1 MSRNNKQCP
10 EIEIS
15 GQKIISNNMK
25 RTEVV
30 LPGHYCSRE
39 TLKSEVKEIIRVIGP
54 DRRRTGYWITQDGKS
69 LHESMIL
76 DSYVALDTKANT
88 DKSKKDSIM
97 RGLKPVTLQEET
109 ESDSDE
115 NEEQV
120 EEEHAP
126 YSVIPDHL
134 IPPEQKKTNQIKT
147 ELPKVNHKPVVV
159 EDKFDE
165 TRKLIE
171 KASIENL
178 NKNYREKYGTQ
189 PYKPINIRIPFD
201 IQIGYELNKL
211 AQICELFDINIRE
224 VAELI
229 YQNITLPKQ
238 EIINVIEN
246 QLRQTT
252 IIPLFKSIESDKVA
266 EVQMEQP
273 KTFEEQLNEEKNN
286 EKDDILGTGISEV
299 DNYLSKMFNKK

>member
-15 GQKIISNNMK
+15 GQKIIQNNMK

-30 LPGHYCSRE
+30 LPGHYCSKE
-39 TLKSEVKEIIRVIGP
+39 TIKSEVKEIIRVIGP
-54 DRRRTGYWITQDGKS
+54 DRRRNGYWITQDGKS

-76 DSYVALDTKANT
+76 DSYVALDTKANI

-97 RGLKPVTLQEET
+97 RGLKPVTLQEEM
-109 ESDSDE
+109 ESDDM
-115 NEEQV
+115 EEMESN

-126 YSVIPDHL
+126 YSAIPAHL
-134 IPPEQKKTNQIKT
+134 IPPEQKKPNQEKT
-147 ELPKVNHKPVVV
+147 ELSKFNHN
-159 EDKFDE
+159 DKFDE

-171 KASIENL
+171 KASIANL
-178 NKNYREKYGTQ
+178 NKNYQEKYGTQ

-211 AQICELFDINIRE
+211 AQICELFDINTRE

-229 YQNITLPKQ
+229 YQNIIFPKQ

-252 IIPLFKSIESDKVA
+252 IVPLFKSIESTKVP

-273 KTFEEQLNEEKNN
+273 KTISEQLDESKED
-286 EKDDILGTGISEV
+286 DDILGTGISEV
-299 DNYLSKMFNKK
+299 DDYLSKMFNKK

>member
-15 GQKIISNNMK
+15 GQKIIPNNMK

-76 DSYVALDTKANT
+76 DSYVALDTKANI
-88 DKSKKDSIM
+88 DKSRKDSIM
-97 RGLKPVTLQEET
+97 KGLKPVTLQEET
-109 ESDSDE
+109 DSADD
-115 NEEQV
+115 EEQV
-120 EEEHAP
+120 VEEHAP
-126 YSVIPDHL
+126 YSTIPEHL
-134 IPPEQKKTNQIKT
+134 IPPEQKKTNQEKT

-159 EDKFDE
+159 EDKFYE

-178 NKNYREKYGTQ
+178 NKNYQEKYGTQ
-189 PYKPINIRIPFD
+189 PYKPINIQIPFD

-211 AQICELFDINIRE
+211 AQICELFDINTSE

-229 YQNITLPKQ
+229 YQNIILPKQ

-252 IIPLFKSIESDKVA
+252 IVPLFKSIESDKVP

-273 KTFEEQLNEEKNN
+273 KTFEESINQEKNN
-286 EKDDILGTGISEV
+286 EEDDILGTGIGEV
-299 DNYLSKMFNKK
+299 DKYLSKMFNKK

>member
-15 GQKIISNNMK
+15 GQKIIPNNMK

-88 DKSKKDSIM
+88 DKSRKDSIM
-97 RGLKPVTLQEET
+97 KGLKPITLQEET
-109 ESDSDE
+109 ESESDE
-115 NEEQV
+115 DEEQV
-120 EEEHAP
+120 VEEHAP
-126 YSVIPDHL
+126 YSTIPAHL
-134 IPPEQKKTNQIKT
+134 IPPEQKKVNQEKT
-147 ELPKVNHKPVVV
+147 ELPKVNHKPIIV

-178 NKNYREKYGTQ
+178 NKNYQEKYGTQ

-211 AQICELFDINIRE
+211 AQICELFDINTRE

-229 YQNITLPKQ
+229 YQNIILPKQ

-252 IIPLFKSIESDKVA
+252 IVPLSKTIESSKVV
-266 EVQMEQP
+266 EVQMEQH
-273 KTFEEQLNEEKNN
+273 KTFEESINEEKNN
-286 EKDDILGTGISEV
+286 EDDDILGTGISEV
-299 DNYLSKMFNKK
+299 DDYLSKMFNKK